1 MTVYRIAKW
10 ESVFERAE
18 SRKLKQLTWVAM
30 PVSFTSHGYQSLLD
44 EFGTDAAAIYGAWC
58 SLVAVAAG
66 CSHRGILCSGRG
78 IPLTIP
84 RIARMTGFDADLFSR
99 LITWASRRDI
109 RWIEPVEDEEL
120 EQIVGEST
128 EENTVNHDTLETSGE
143 SPDDPPTHQ
152 GNPPATQPNPTQPD
166 ITRHNPTPPNQTRP
180 GLAPEAAE
188 VVGGLVGDEDFRL
201 EVVDRANRIRKAK
214 PDLRRELVWQASW
227 VSIALD
233 RSVIDDFAQRLCA
246 REIRK
251 PTSYLEKV
259 MRTLC
264 ERFGANWDSLRLLA
278 PAAPPPT
285 QPRASPALSVGVCV
299 KSVPG

>member
-30 PVSFTSHGYQSLLD
+30 PISFTSHGYQSLLD
-44 EFGTDAAAIYGAWC
+44 EFDSEAPAMYGAWC
-58 SLVAVAAG
+58 ALVAVAAG
-66 CSHRGILCSGRG
+66 CVHRGVLCSSRG
-78 IPLTIP
+78 VPLTVL
-84 RIARMTGFDADLFSR
+84 RIARMTGFPESLIAQLIAWASRDDIRWLEPLDADLSTQEPQENADFS
-99 LITWASRRDI
+99 
-109 RWIEPVEDEEL
+109 
-120 EQIVGEST
+120 
-128 EENTVNHDTLETSGE
+128 EENASLEE

-152 GNPPATQPNPTQPD
+152 GNTPTTQPNPTQPD
-166 ITRHNPTPPNQTRP
+166 ITRHNPTPPNQTIP
-180 GLAPEAAE
+180 GLTPEASL

-233 RSVIDDFAQRLCA
+233 RGVIDDFAQRLCA

-251 PTSYLEKV
+251 PASYLEKV

-264 ERFGANWDSLRLLA
+264 ERFGANWDSLRMLV
-278 PAAPPPT
+278 PAAPPPS
-285 QPRASPALSVGVCV
+285 QPRASPAMAGGVCL